1 VGDPDVLPVPSWPL
15 ADETAATGGT
25 SGTSGTHPAG
35 AEGVAALAFGTST
48 GLPAVQDLWP
58 APPDEGIERI
68 GEAVDLAVDQET
80 TRLGRLLAPLAVQYV
95 VVPERLAPSPF
106 TDDEQPATPG
116 LLDALAGQLDLERM
130 DVDGGMWIYR
140 NTAFVPGRAVVDDV
154 HDAPATAE
162 AEDLRRLDL
171 AAGARPALR
180 DRGNGIATGQ
190 LPDHS
195 TLLLSAP
202 DSSRWVL
209 EVDGER
215 IQPRPSFG
223 WATAFRVIDGGR
235 ASLAYETPP
244 ARRIALI
251 VQVGLWV
258 LVVAVAAI
266 GRLRRRA
273 ARRVSTRRWRA
284 EPLGPDLDDLDDV
297 DERVTI
303 IAPTDLAPEPLDAE
317 AFPAVLSGATDG
329 SGPVHPTGTL
339 ADLAPPPPPP
349 PAPLAPT
356 APTAFDD
363 GERHPA
369 EVSS

>member
-1 VGDPDVLPVPSWPL
+1 
-15 ADETAATGGT
+15 
-25 SGTSGTHPAG
+25 
-35 AEGVAALAFGTST
+35 
-48 GLPAVQDLWP
+48 
-58 APPDEGIERI
+58 
-68 GEAVDLAVDQET
+68 
-80 TRLGRLLAPLAVQYV
+80 
-95 VVPERLAPSPF
+95 
-106 TDDEQPATPG
+106 
-116 LLDALAGQLDLERM
+116 
-130 DVDGGMWIYR
+130 
-140 NTAFVPGRAVVDDV
+140 
-154 HDAPATAE
+154 
-162 AEDLRRLDL
+162 
-171 AAGARPALR
+171 
-180 DRGNGIATGQ
+180 
-190 LPDHS
+190 
-195 TLLLSAP
+195 
-202 DSSRWVL
+202 VL

-339 ADLAPPPPPP
+339 ADLAPPPLPPPPPPPP